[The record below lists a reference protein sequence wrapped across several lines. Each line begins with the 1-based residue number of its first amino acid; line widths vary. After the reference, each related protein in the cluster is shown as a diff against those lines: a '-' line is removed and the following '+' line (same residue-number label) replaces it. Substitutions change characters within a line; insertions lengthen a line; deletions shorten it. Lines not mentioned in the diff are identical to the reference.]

1 MNLEQLPNWNF
12 AYGKPSGTGEIRQLP
27 EDFIVEETLAFEP
40 SGSGEHVFLQI
51 QKTGENTEFVA
62 RQLARFANVRQ
73 RDIGYAGLKDRHAV
87 TTQWFSV
94 WLPKGEEPNW
104 QEFETPSIQILQV
117 TRHARKLKRGVLAN
131 NCFEITIKNWQ
142 GDKIKTLEQLSAMQT
157 HGVPNYYGTQRFG
170 HNGQNVVK
178 AIAMFAGEKV
188 GREQRS
194 LYLSAVRS
202 FLFNEILATRIE
214 KNCWNQGLE
223 GDVLMIDSSHSCFA
237 VQELDDELRAR
248 LTQNLLHPTGALFG
262 SGVVR
267 INTKSLELEQQIFEK
282 YPDLTAGL
290 LKFDVES
297 ARRALRVRAA
307 NLTWEFI
314 DEKTVVLKFNLPAG
328 SYATA
333 VLREIITLVH
343 K

>member
-1 MNLEQLPNWNF
+1 MNLQQLPPWNY
-12 AYGKPSGTGEIRQLP
+12 AYGSPSGTGEIRHLP

-40 SGSGEHVFLQI
+40 SGSGEHIFLQI

-62 RQLARFANVRQ
+62 RQLARFAGVRQ

-94 WLPKGEEPNW
+94 WLPKGDEPNW
-104 QEFETPSIQILQV
+104 QDFSTPSIQILLV

-131 NCFEITIKNWQ
+131 NRFEITVKNWQ
-142 GDKIKTLEQLSAMQT
+142 GDKEKTIEQLTQLQR
-157 HGVPNYYGTQRFG
+157 HGVPNYYGSQRFG
-170 HNGQNVVK
+170 HGGQNVMK
-178 AIAMFAGEKV
+178 AAAMFAGEKV

-194 LYLSAVRS
+194 LYLSAARS

-214 KNCWNQGLE
+214 QNCWNQGLA
-223 GDVLMIDSSHSCFA
+223 GDVLMIDGSHSCFA
-237 VQELDDELRAR
+237 AEEIDDDLRAR

-262 SGVVR
+262 SGVTR
-267 INTKSLELEQQIFEK
+267 ISAKALELEQTVFEK

-290 LKFDVES
+290 LKFDVEN
-297 ARRALRVRAA
+297 ARRALRIQAA
-307 NLTWEFI
+307 NLMWEFK
-314 DEKTVVLKFNLPAG
+314 DTQTLVLKFNLPAG

-333 VLREIITLVH
+333 VLREIIAL
-343 K
+343 